1 MWLVQ
6 ISAEMW
12 DYSSP
17 FDSGNVNAA
26 EGEYDDDDI
35 YDDGNDTDGICE
47 IYFDKFVRFMYRLF
61 EKWKELE
68 VINMMLRLSSPIIF
82 VWILLNITL
91 YSLFI
96 FISLDNV

>member
-17 FDSGNVNAA
+17 FDSGNIHSTGGKVEDNIF
-26 EGEYDDDDI
+26 DDS
-35 YDDGNDTDGICE
+35 NDTDGICE

-68 VINMMLRLSSPIIF
+68 VIKLMLRRL
-82 VWILLNITL
+82 
-91 YSLFI
+91 
-96 FISLDNV
+96 